1 MEAKTLPTL
10 WSKRLTMAEALPA
23 TFYKDYSSALI
34 SNVGQNLIPK
44 NAVRQMNN
52 YDCDRRIGSLSS
64 RLGTDIVG
72 ASLVSNKSVLGV
84 HHHNP
89 SGGTGKL
96 FATINDSGDANAD
109 IFDVDGSPSISLAND
124 TASLYTSFLTY
135 LGETLRLN
143 GTDAPKAWNGS
154 SWITTGGA
162 FDLGDMPTGHK
173 YAQEFLSRVYLW
185 GKSGNVLEYSDVP
198 TSSAVVWNSPV
209 DSIEIEAEDAGGEGT
224 GLAKV
229 PGNLLI
235 FKERSLHRW
244 NFYNAFP
251 DQLVDIGSPS
261 PRSIVQGH
269 GLVAFFSASS
279 DDATGFYLTNGTRPI
294 PISHDRVRTIK
305 DFVDAIDSANYTSI
319 AGWGT
324 DRVFGWS
331 VGDITVDDFTYSNA
345 VLRWNRI
352 LNQWTVRT
360 YPFKFTCF
368 APYTA
373 SNTTKVVGGTDKGYL
388 IQLDKPGT
396 YTDYSGKPIQL
407 MHSTH
412 YDKFDYNQLK
422 DISNKVLIDCEH
434 LQKVTVEIISDTGK
448 SLMAQGRGR
457 TVLSAI
463 KEMLWREKMKG
474 HKFSVIVR
482 GEVGG
487 REAIFHEIELPS
499 IVVDMNY

>member
-1 MEAKTLPTL
+1 MRM
-10 WSKRLTMAEALPA
+10 SSALPPQ
-23 TFYKDYSSALI
+23 FYKDFSSALI
-34 SNVGQNLIPK
+34 TGVAQNLLPG
-44 NAVRQMNN
+44 NACRVLHNF
-52 YDCDRRIGSLSS
+52 DADRRIGALSS
-64 RLGTDIVG
+64 RLGTDIIG
-72 ASLVSNKSVLGV
+72 STLVSNVSVAGI

-89 SGGTGKL
+89 SGGTAKL
-96 FATINDSGDANAD
+96 LASLNDGTSPTNAD
-109 IFDVDGSPSISLAND
+109 IYDVTAGTKSLQDD
-124 TASLYTSFLTY
+124 TKNLQTSFLTY

-173 YAQEFLSRVYLW
+173 YAAEFLSRVYLW
-185 GKSGNVLEYSDVP
+185 GKAGNVLEYSDVP
-198 TSSAVVWNSPV
+198 TSSAVVWNTPV
-209 DSIEIEAEDAGGEGT
+209 DSIEIEAEDNGGEGT

-251 DQLVDIGSPS
+251 DQLVDIGSPA

-279 DDATGFYLTNGTRPI
+279 DDATGFYMTNGTRPI

-305 DFVDAIDSANYTSI
+305 DFVDAISSSNYTSI

-331 VGDITVDDFTYSNA
+331 VGDLTVDGFTYSNA
-345 VLRWNRI
+345 VLRWNRV

-368 APYTA
+368 SPYTA
-373 SNTTKVVGGTDKGYL
+373 SSTTKVVGGTDKGYV
-388 IQLDKPGT
+388 IQLDKPAT
-396 YTDYSGKPIQL
+396 YTDYSAQPIQVGFA
-407 MHSTH
+407 TH
-412 YDKFDYNQLK
+412 FDKFNYNQLK
-422 DISNKVLIDCEH
+422 DVSNKVLIDCEH
-434 LQKVTVEIISDTGK
+434 LQSVTVEILTDTGEH
-448 SLMAQGRGR
+448 LMAQGRGR
-457 TVLSAI
+457 TVLTAI
-463 KEMLWREKMKG
+463 KEMLWKEKIKG

-487 REAIFHEIELPS
+487 REGVLHEIELPS
-499 IVVDMNY
+499 VVVDMNY